1 MWLVALVF
9 MYMYFTYATDSYKRA
24 LKELINVIIS
34 IYVII
39 FARVPFLLFSFFF
52 PRYGH
57 ILIIII
63 MKKIVLY
70 IIIII
75 MKKEI

>member
-39 FARVPFLLFSFFF
+39 FARVPFLLIFFF

-57 ILIIII
+57 ILIIKV

-70 IIIII
+70 IFIII